1 MEVGQK
7 IKLVRLHRGLTQK
20 QLGDLLNLG
29 DGGANRIAQ
38 YEIGYRVPKPS
49 LLKEIAKVLDV
60 KEETFFVSDKFLPDI
75 LRTIMW
81 YDFEHRRSFKLAE
94 TTLDASIA
102 PIESKTIELRGN
114 ACTTW
119 GDSIAPATVLWVNV
133 PLFNDLM
140 KEWLTRKQELASGT
154 ITKSER
160 LFCFAARPTGGCFY
174 YVPLPRVLQPSS
186 AVFSLTNVT
195 EYDTVK
201 STTIVNEK
209 GGTGQCRK
217 NRLKNCRRLSW
228 T

>member
-1 MEVGQK
+1 MEIGQK

-49 LLKEIAKVLDV
+49 LLKEIAKVL
-60 KEETFFVSDKFLPDI
+60 EI

-154 ITKSER
+154 ITKSEY
-160 LFCFAARPTGGCFY
+160 LEW
-174 YVPLPRVLQPSS
+174 LLQWPASS
-186 AVFSLTNVT
+186 DMAGKR
-195 EYDTVK
+195 EPK
-201 STTIVNEK
+201 R
-209 GGTGQCRK
+209 QWRK
-217 NRLKNCRRLSW
+217 AK
-228 T
+228 

>member
-154 ITKSER
+154 ITKSDGAVLNTGLPETNMLIFELDGGR
-160 LFCFAARPTGGCFY
+160 LILRPSGTEPKLKAYCSARGDSRESAEQYLGELEKAAKELMNKYLG
-174 YVPLPRVLQPSS
+174 
-186 AVFSLTNVT
+186 
-195 EYDTVK
+195 
-201 STTIVNEK
+201 
-209 GGTGQCRK
+209 
-217 NRLKNCRRLSW
+217 
-228 T
+228 

>member
-60 KEETFFVSDKFLPDI
+60 KEETFFVSDKYLLDI

-94 TTLDASIA
+94 VTLDASIA

-119 GDSIAPATVLWVNV
+119 GDSIAPAPATVLWMNV
-133 PLFNDLM
+133 PLVNDLM
-140 KEWLTRKQELASGT
+140 REWLTRKQELASHA
-154 ITKSER
+154 ITKSEYLEWLLQWPASTDMAGKR
-160 LFCFAARPTGGCFY
+160 EPKRPW
-174 YVPLPRVLQPSS
+174 R
-186 AVFSLTNVT
+186 
-195 EYDTVK
+195 K
-201 STTIVNEK
+201 TI
-209 GGTGQCRK
+209 
-217 NRLKNCRRLSW
+217 
-228 T
+228 

>member
-81 YDFEHRRSFKLAE
+81 YDFESRNLPPALSQNP
-94 TTLDASIA
+94 SISNGCSNGRLP
-102 PIESKTIELRGN
+102 PIWLENVSPKDRG
-114 ACTTW
+114 
-119 GDSIAPATVLWVNV
+119 
-133 PLFNDLM
+133 
-140 KEWLTRKQELASGT
+140 
-154 ITKSER
+154 
-160 LFCFAARPTGGCFY
+160 
-174 YVPLPRVLQPSS
+174 
-186 AVFSLTNVT
+186 
-195 EYDTVK
+195 
-201 STTIVNEK
+201 EK
-209 GGTGQCRK
+209 
-217 NRLKNCRRLSW
+217 
-228 T
+228 

>member
-60 KEETFFVSDKFLPDI
+60 KE
-75 LRTIMW
+75 
-81 YDFEHRRSFKLAE
+81 HRRSFKLAE

-119 GDSIAPATVLWVNV
+119 GDSIAPAPATVLWMNV
-133 PLFNDLM
+133 PLVNDLM
-140 KEWLTRKQELASGT
+140 REWLTRKQELASHA
-154 ITKSER
+154 ITKSEY
-160 LFCFAARPTGGCFY
+160 LEW
-174 YVPLPRVLQPSS
+174 LLQWPASS
-186 AVFSLTNVT
+186 DMAGKR
-195 EYDTVK
+195 EPIK
-201 STTIVNEK
+201 
-209 GGTGQCRK
+209 QWRK
-217 NRLKNCRRLSW
+217 AK
-228 T
+228 

>member
-60 KEETFFVSDKFLPDI
+60 KEETFFVSDKYLLDI

-81 YDFEHRRSFKLAE
+81 YDFEHRRSFKLAKV
-94 TTLDASIA
+94 TLDASIA
-102 PIESKTIELRGN
+102 PIESKAIELRGN

-154 ITKSER
+154 ITKSEY
-160 LFCFAARPTGGCFY
+160 ARRDALIDTEISQKLARCDRQTLLSVNKMLDVLLEQQAY
-174 YVPLPRVLQPSS
+174 YYKK
-186 AVFSLTNVT
+186 
-195 EYDTVK
+195 E
-201 STTIVNEK
+201 NE
-209 GGTGQCRK
+209 
-217 NRLKNCRRLSW
+217 
-228 T
+228 

>member
-154 ITKSER
+154 ITGKRE
-160 LFCFAARPTGGCFY
+160 P
-174 YVPLPRVLQPSS
+174 
-186 AVFSLTNVT
+186 
-195 EYDTVK
+195 K
-201 STTIVNEK
+201 
-209 GGTGQCRK
+209 RK
-217 NRLKNCRRLSW
+217 WRKAK
-228 T
+228 

>member
-81 YDFEHRRSFKLAE
+81 YDFEHSTEEDRWMCWRSSVC
-94 TTLDASIA
+94 SIYRKKRKHSVDLGQA
-102 PIESKTIELRGN
+102 GN
-114 ACTTW
+114 GIREEA
-119 GDSIAPATVLWVNV
+119 L
-133 PLFNDLM
+133 L
-140 KEWLTRKQELASGT
+140 
-154 ITKSER
+154 
-160 LFCFAARPTGGCFY
+160 
-174 YVPLPRVLQPSS
+174 
-186 AVFSLTNVT
+186 
-195 EYDTVK
+195 
-201 STTIVNEK
+201 
-209 GGTGQCRK
+209 
-217 NRLKNCRRLSW
+217 
-228 T
+228 

>member
-60 KEETFFVSDKFLPDI
+60 KEETFFVSDKYL
-75 LRTIMW
+75 L
-81 YDFEHRRSFKLAE
+81 EHRRSFKLAE
-94 TTLDASIA
+94 VTLDASIA

-154 ITKSER
+154 ITKPEYLEWLLQWPASSDMAGKREPK
-160 LFCFAARPTGGCFY
+160 RPW
-174 YVPLPRVLQPSS
+174 R
-186 AVFSLTNVT
+186 
-195 EYDTVK
+195 K
-201 STTIVNEK
+201 TI
-209 GGTGQCRK
+209 
-217 NRLKNCRRLSW
+217 
-228 T
+228 

>member
-94 TTLDASIA
+94 VTLDASIA

-140 KEWLTRKQELASGT
+140 TEWLL
-154 ITKSER
+154 
-160 LFCFAARPTGGCFY
+160 
-174 YVPLPRVLQPSS
+174 
-186 AVFSLTNVT
+186 SL
-195 EYDTVK
+195 
-201 STTIVNEK
+201 IHI
-209 GGTGQCRK
+209 
-217 NRLKNCRRLSW
+217 
-228 T
+228 

>member
-60 KEETFFVSDKFLPDI
+60 KEETFFVSDKYLLDI

-94 TTLDASIA
+94 VTLDASIA

-119 GDSIAPATVLWVNV
+119 GDSIAPAPATVLWMNV
-133 PLFNDLM
+133 PLVNDLM
-140 KEWLTRKQELASGT
+140 REWLTRKQELASHA
-154 ITKSER
+154 ITKSEYLNGCSNGLLPPIWPESVSPKDRGER
-160 LFCFAARPTGGCFY
+160 LYDIPPQGSIWIYFVRCSLRKILLEFLWVFC
-174 YVPLPRVLQPSS
+174 
-186 AVFSLTNVT
+186 
-195 EYDTVK
+195 K
-201 STTIVNEK
+201 STVLELISV
-209 GGTGQCRK
+209 
-217 NRLKNCRRLSW
+217 
-228 T
+228 

>member
-60 KEETFFVSDKFLPDI
+60 KEETFFVSDKYLLDI

-94 TTLDASIA
+94 ATLDASIA

-119 GDSIAPATVLWVNV
+119 GDSIAPAPATVLWMNV
-133 PLFNDLM
+133 PLVNDLM
-140 KEWLTRKQELASGT
+140 REWLTRKQELASGT
-154 ITKSER
+154 ITKSEY
-160 LFCFAARPTGGCFY
+160 LEW
-174 YVPLPRVLQPSS
+174 LLQ
-186 AVFSLTNVT
+186 
-195 EYDTVK
+195 
-201 STTIVNEK
+201 
-209 GGTGQCRK
+209 
-217 NRLKNCRRLSW
+217 
-228 T
+228 

>member
-1 MEVGQK
+1 MNYRIKEVCRQKGLMMKDLAEKLGMTEVGLSK
-7 IKLVRLHRGLTQK
+7 SLNGNPTVGRL
-20 QLGDLLNLG
+20 
-29 DGGANRIAQ
+29 
-38 YEIGYRVPKPS
+38 E
-49 LLKEIAKVLDV
+49 EIAKVLDV

-154 ITKSER
+154 ITKSEY
-160 LFCFAARPTGGCFY
+160 LEW
-174 YVPLPRVLQPSS
+174 LLQWPASS
-186 AVFSLTNVT
+186 DMAGKR
-195 EYDTVK
+195 EPK
-201 STTIVNEK
+201 
-209 GGTGQCRK
+209 RK
-217 NRLKNCRRLSW
+217 WRKAK
-228 T
+228 

>member
-60 KEETFFVSDKFLPDI
+60 KEETFFVSDKYLLDI

-94 TTLDASIA
+94 VTLDASIA
-102 PIESKTIELRGN
+102 PKVKPSNCAATP
-114 ACTTW
+114 
-119 GDSIAPATVLWVNV
+119 APHGVTQSHQH
-133 PLFNDLM
+133 P
-140 KEWLTRKQELASGT
+140 QQ
-154 ITKSER
+154 
-160 LFCFAARPTGGCFY
+160 Y
-174 YVPLPRVLQPSS
+174 Y
-186 AVFSLTNVT
+186 
-195 EYDTVK
+195 
-201 STTIVNEK
+201 
-209 GGTGQCRK
+209 G
-217 NRLKNCRRLSW
+217 
-228 T
+228 

>member
-102 PIESKTIELRGN
+102 LIESKTIELRGN

-154 ITKSER
+154 ITKPEYLEWLLQWPASSDMAGKREPK
-160 LFCFAARPTGGCFY
+160 RPW
-174 YVPLPRVLQPSS
+174 R
-186 AVFSLTNVT
+186 
-195 EYDTVK
+195 K
-201 STTIVNEK
+201 TI
-209 GGTGQCRK
+209 
-217 NRLKNCRRLSW
+217 
-228 T
+228 

>member
-81 YDFEHRRSFKLAE
+81 YDFEHRRSFKLTE

-119 GDSIAPATVLWVNV
+119 GDSALSQNPSISN
-133 PLFNDLM
+133 
-140 KEWLTRKQELASGT
+140 
-154 ITKSER
+154 
-160 LFCFAARPTGGCFY
+160 GCSNG
-174 YVPLPRVLQPSS
+174 PLPPIWPGSANRKENGEKPNKRYHRVP
-186 AVFSLTNVT
+186 
-195 EYDTVK
+195 
-201 STTIVNEK
+201 
-209 GGTGQCRK
+209 
-217 NRLKNCRRLSW
+217 
-228 T
+228 

>member
-29 DGGANRIAQ
+29 EGGANRIAQ

-60 KEETFFVSDKFLPDI
+60 KEETFFVSDKYLLDI

-94 TTLDASIA
+94 ATLDASIA

-119 GDSIAPATVLWVNV
+119 GDSIAPAPATVLW
-133 PLFNDLM
+133 L
-140 KEWLTRKQELASGT
+140 
-154 ITKSER
+154 
-160 LFCFAARPTGGCFY
+160 
-174 YVPLPRVLQPSS
+174 
-186 AVFSLTNVT
+186 SL
-195 EYDTVK
+195 
-201 STTIVNEK
+201 IHI
-209 GGTGQCRK
+209 
-217 NRLKNCRRLSW
+217 
-228 T
+228 